1 MKIALFMLFLT
12 VNIRNLI
19 FEKQG
24 TTPVIKY
31 LFCMISC
38 MLGLHNDSIDPERK
52 ELLLDK
58 LTSLAIEL
66 SGD

>member
-1 MKIALFMLFLT
+1 M
-12 VNIRNLI
+12 
-19 FEKQG
+19 
-24 TTPVIKY
+24 
-31 LFCMISC
+31 S
-38 MLGLHNDSIDPERK
+38 GLHNDSIDPERK

>member
-1 MKIALFMLFLT
+1 
-12 VNIRNLI
+12 
-19 FEKQG
+19 
-24 TTPVIKY
+24 
-31 LFCMISC
+31 MISY
-38 MLGLHNDSIDPERK
+38 MLCLHNDSIDPERE